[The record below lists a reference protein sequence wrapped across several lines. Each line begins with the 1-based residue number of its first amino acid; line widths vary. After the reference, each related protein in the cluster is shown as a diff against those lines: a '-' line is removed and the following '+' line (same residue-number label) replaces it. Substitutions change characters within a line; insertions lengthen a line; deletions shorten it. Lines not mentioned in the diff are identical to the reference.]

1 MLAKLT
7 HPSQSLRQALT
18 DYARGPVALLPGVVL
33 LLVIRAYATLGQW
46 ESGRVLALGLGMTGS
61 MLITGGFVQ
70 AVSRRGSLYL
80 GLGNRRAASQFL
92 RVTTRWALACVV
104 AAAVLAILLM
114 AALGLFT
121 PAERFAFGL
130 AFAGL
135 GAIWLLAAGLVLV
148 QAPGWLGAGL
158 TLGLVAG
165 IATDRITALIS
176 SLHLTAGTVI
186 GFVVTLGIIWSAVNR
201 GLDSN
206 PWEVPGANRGKPA
219 SSVRLPSI
227 SYLAYEAAPYLAY
240 GSLYTLL
247 ILLPHLLGWLGAL
260 GPGQDRLGAMNG
272 IEMGLTLA
280 LLPMALAGGVAER
293 TLRLFWGQTKL
304 VQAAVQGHDPRQFG
318 EALIRFYRQK
328 LQLYLAIVAGGSLA
342 AYLLFQAAWSAGLLN
357 RWLQL
362 SDLNTAAFVF
372 RASLIAYCLLGWSS
386 FNCMFAITMG
396 RPRQPLRAALVGI
409 VTLLVVGIPLS
420 LGLHFSYAALA
431 FIAGT
436 AAFAWASTRST
447 RQLLR
452 SADYYYFSSF

>member
-7 HPSQSLRQALT
+7 HPSPSLRQALA
-18 DYARGPVALLPGVVL
+18 DYARGPLALLPGVVL
-33 LLVIRAYATLGQW
+33 LLVIRVYAALGQW
-46 ESGRVLALGLGMTGS
+46 ESGRVLALGLGMTCS

-92 RVTTRWALACVV
+92 RITTRWALTCVVV
-104 AAAVLAILLM
+104 AAVLSILLM

-176 SLHLTAGTVI
+176 SLHLTAGTAV

-201 GLDSN
+201 GLDSK
-206 PWEVPGANRGKPA
+206 PGKPA
-219 SSVRLPSI
+219 GSVRLPSI
-227 SYLAYEAAPYLAY
+227 SYLVYEAAPYLAY
-240 GSLYTLL
+240 GFLYTLL

-293 TLRLFWGQTKL
+293 TLRLFWGQAKL

-328 LQLYLAIVAGGSLA
+328 LQLYLAILAGGSFA
-342 AYLLFQAAWSAGLLN
+342 AYLSFQAAWSAGLLN

-396 RPRQPLRAALVGI
+396 RPRQPLRAALIGI

-436 AAFAWASTRST
+436 AAFAWVSTRST

>member
-7 HPSQSLRQALT
+7 HPSPSLRQTLA
-18 DYARGPVALLPGVVL
+18 DYARGPLALLPGVVL
-33 LLVIRAYATLGQW
+33 LLVIRVYAALGQW
-46 ESGRVLALGLGMTGS
+46 ESGRVLALGLGMTVS
-61 MLITGGFVQ
+61 MLLTGGFVQ

-92 RVTTRWALACVV
+92 RITTGWALACVV
-104 AAAVLAILLM
+104 AAAALSVLLM

-158 TLGLVAG
+158 ALGLVAG
-165 IATDRITALIS
+165 VATDRMTALIS

-201 GLDSN
+201 GLDSK
-206 PWEVPGANRGKPA
+206 PGKPA
-219 SSVRLPSI
+219 GSVRLPSI

-240 GSLYTLL
+240 GFLYTLL

-280 LLPMALAGGVAER
+280 LLPMALAGGAAER
-293 TLRLFWGQTKL
+293 ALRLFWGQAKL
-304 VQAAVQGHDPRQFG
+304 VQAATQGHDPRQFG
-318 EALIRFYRQK
+318 EALIRFYRRK
-328 LQLYLAIVAGGSLA
+328 LELYLVILAGGSLA
-342 AYLLFQAAWSAGLLN
+342 AYLLFQAAWNAGLLN

-396 RPRQPLRAALVGI
+396 RPRQPLRAALAGI

-420 LGLHFSYAALA
+420 LGLHFSYAPLA

-436 AAFAWASTRST
+436 LAFTWVSSRST